1 MVTLSLP
8 QLQVAA
14 SHIECVDY
22 PPWVILVGM
31 AIFRWAPHDIQ
42 SMAVPSIS
50 SSVVGLL
57 GGLFAVTLIA
67 TQRAA
72 NRPLTVAAGLCL
84 WANTGVSLYVWGD
97 VQLTVCYFGFRI
109 AEFQAEPTDLAIGN
123 EPPRAYC
130 RLARPGR
137 TRLVYY
143 CDAVHAAPLKV
154 SIPTGPFVDYHVWQG
169 DVSNCR

>member
-8 QLQVAA
+8 QLLVAA
-14 SHIECVDY
+14 EHLECVDY
-22 PPWVILVGM
+22 PFWLYYVELF
-31 AIFRWAPHDIQ
+31 IFRWFPQDIQ

-97 VQLTVCYFGFRI
+97 GQLTVCYFGFRI

-123 EPPRAYC
+123 EPPSAYC

-143 CDAVHAAPLKV
+143 CDAVHASPLKV